1 VLPVKFE
8 KIQRNRQ
15 QIRHP
20 YNLKNMNNLRKNA
33 GIFILALAGSL
44 SGMGLY
50 NHFFQAGQSAPI
62 GMKPVSARIVNFSGA
77 AAPLDFTEAAAAT
90 VPAVV
95 HVKTSSPNT
104 NAQYMDPFSF
114 FWGQPAPRQLPP
126 QQSSGSGVIIS
137 ADGYIVTNNH
147 VVENASEINV
157 TLDDKRTYTAK
168 LIGTDPSTDLA
179 VLKVEGKDLPYLA
192 YGNSDEVK
200 VGEWVMAVGN
210 PFNLTSTV
218 TAGIVSAK
226 ARNINILPNQKF
238 PIESFIQ
245 TDAAV
250 NPGNSGG
257 ALVNTS
263 GDLVGINAA
272 IASTTGSYSGY
283 SFAIPVNIVR
293 KVVDDLLEFG
303 NVQRGFIGV
312 SIRDIDSDFASQKD
326 LGSLDGVYV
335 SGLTEGGAAAIAGI
349 KEGDIITKINGVHI
363 RSTPELQEMVG
374 RHRPGDALEVTV
386 MRDKSEKTMSVVLRN
401 SEGTTKVMR
410 TEVVNVLG
418 ASLESVDSDDM
429 IKLKI
434 KSGVRVKDLQT
445 GKLKSAGIKE
455 GFIITSIDNQQVK
468 NKADVTDYL
477 KDKKGGVL
485 IEGVYPN
492 GMKAYYG
499 FGL

>member
-1 VLPVKFE
+1 
-8 KIQRNRQ
+8 
-15 QIRHP
+15 
-20 YNLKNMNNLRKNA
+20 MNNLRKNA

-50 NHFFQAGQSAPI
+50 NHYFETGQKAQI
-62 GMKPVSARIVNFSGA
+62 GVKPVSARTVNFSGTSA
-77 AAPLDFTEAAAAT
+77 ALDFTEAAAAT

-104 NAQYMDPFSF
+104 SAQYMDPFSF
-114 FWGQPAPRQLPP
+114 FWGQPSPRQLPP

-137 ADGYIVTNNH
+137 SDGYIVTNNH

-192 YGNSDEVK
+192 YGNSDDVK

-293 KVVDDLLEFG
+293 KVVDDLLQFG

-312 SIRDIDSDFASQKD
+312 SIRDIDSEFADQKD

-335 SGLTEGGAAAIAGI
+335 SGLTEGGAAAVAGI

-363 RSTPELQEMVG
+363 RTTPELQEMVG
-374 RHRPGDALEVTV
+374 RHRPGDELDVTV
-386 MRDKSEKTMSVVLRN
+386 IRDKNEKTLPVVLRN
-401 SEGTTKVMR
+401 SEGTTKVIR
-410 TEVVNVLG
+410 NEVVNVLG
-418 ASLESVDSDDM
+418 ASLETVSSDDM
-429 IKLKI
+429 EKLKI
-434 KSGVRVKDLQT
+434 KSGVRVKDLQS
-445 GKLKSAGIKE
+445 GKLKSAGIRE
-455 GFIITSIDNQQVK
+455 GFIITSIDNQQIK
-468 NKADVTDYL
+468 NKEDVTGYL

-492 GMKAYYG
+492 GTKAYYG